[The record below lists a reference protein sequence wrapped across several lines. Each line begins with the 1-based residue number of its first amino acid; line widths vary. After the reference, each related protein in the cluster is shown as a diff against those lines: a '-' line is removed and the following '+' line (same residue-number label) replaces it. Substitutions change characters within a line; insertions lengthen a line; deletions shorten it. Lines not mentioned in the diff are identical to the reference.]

1 MRLLISDSV
10 SLLVISLL
18 RFSIP
23 SSFGIDRLYV
33 SRNLSVSPRLSDL
46 LAYNCSSFGKTGGLK
61 SITGSMFH
69 VGNLRL
75 RLVTH
80 P

>member
-46 LAYNCSSFGKTGGLK
+46 LAYNCS
-61 SITGSMFH
+61 
-69 VGNLRL
+69 
-75 RLVTH
+75 
-80 P
+80 